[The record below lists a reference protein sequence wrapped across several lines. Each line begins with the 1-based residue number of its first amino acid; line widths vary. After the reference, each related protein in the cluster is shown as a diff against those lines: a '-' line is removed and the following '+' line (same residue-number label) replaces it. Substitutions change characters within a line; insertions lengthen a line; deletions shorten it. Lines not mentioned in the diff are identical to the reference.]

1 MTPILGTISSGISGN
16 LFSAWGS
23 YFAGGDTTSNID
35 KILHSNETISLLSA
49 TLAQN
54 VTFAASHSNN
64 KSSGYVT
71 FGGSNIVNKIA
82 YVTDTR
88 STTSSMPSTLARC
101 YGFANSGQ
109 NGYVMGGNQTS
120 IWRHAYSNDTITAIS
135 GTFPRS
141 SNERAAASSNNG
153 VAGYILGGGDNDGS
167 CGSSDVI
174 VKLTFSSEAISTL
187 SATLSAKKRT
197 AAGLAN
203 SGVASYC
210 IGGYNNCGLGVGT
223 TTDKL
228 SHSTETRSVISATVP
243 SLLLAISCGA
253 ASNNGVAGYIAAGED
268 GFGGTGAKNQVG
280 KLNFSNDTFSV
291 LSAGT
296 WSSATASQGKSG
308 FANSQSL

>member
-1 MTPILGTISSGISGN
+1 MTPILGIIASGISGN

-23 YFAGGDTTSNID
+23 YFAGGDTTDKID
-35 KILHSNETISLLSA
+35 KLLHSNETVSLLSA
-49 TLAQN
+49 TLAN
-54 VTFAASHSNN
+54 SASFTATHSNN
-64 KSSGYVT
+64 KNAGYIT
-71 FGGSNIVNKIA
+71 AGGSSVVNKIA
-82 YVTDTR
+82 YITDTR
-88 STTSSMPSTLARC
+88 STTSNIPQSLGRS

-109 NGYVMGGNQTS
+109 NGYVMGGNQTA
-120 IWRHAYSNDTITAIS
+120 IYKHAYSNDAITTISAS
-135 GTFPRS
+135 FPRS

-174 VKLTFSSEAISTL
+174 VKLTFASDAISTI
-187 SATLSAKKRT
+187 SATLSARKRT

-223 TTDKL
+223 TIDKL
-228 SHSTETRSVISATVP
+228 SHTTETRSVLSATVS

-253 ASNNGVAGYIAAGED
+253 SSNNGVAGYIAAGED
-268 GFGGTGAKNQVG
+268 GFGGTGAKNQIG
-280 KLNFSNDTFSV
+280 KLTFSNDTFSV
-291 LSAGT
+291 ISAGT